1 VTTPADADEADLVLS
16 WRDPATRWDEA
27 IPLGN
32 GLIGAMVFGGTETA
46 RIQVNDA
53 FVWSGSPDRQVEELR
68 RVTGGGAG
76 PGRLREVRD
85 AIDAGDLRAAD
96 KKVKT
101 FEASYSQEFLPFVDL
116 RLSLETGSSIEFQ
129 GRHLNLDAGVATEH
143 LQSGGRITRST
154 YVSYPDRVLC
164 VDIDSEVD
172 LSVVVSLSSP
182 LPETGRVVSSQGLV
196 LGVQLPANGVPLHE
210 DEHPAH
216 SYREP
221 APGSYDPFAAAAV
234 EVTADGNVAVLPQGI
249 RITGSRHLRVL
260 LSTASRG
267 ELWWADADASVT
279 REQITDLA
287 RVRGAAASAVRGA
300 DLRGKHE
307 ADFRRLMSA
316 TRVRIGARRGGYWDV
331 AGDLLGK
338 DSELAFRAT
347 VTTALGRYLLA
358 SSSRPGGPPANL
370 QGIWNADL
378 RPAWSSNYT
387 ININTQMN
395 YWPTQVA
402 GLEECFEPFEALV
415 RRLSRQG
422 RDVARQLY
430 GEQGWVAHHNTDLW
444 GWALPVGNGH
454 GSPSWA
460 IWMLGGT
467 WLANQCWDH
476 WEFTA
481 DDDYLAQMWPV
492 LQGAVEFCLDW
503 LIDDPSSDT
512 LRTIP
517 STSPENLFVG
527 PDGQPEALSQSVT
540 ADIALITSLLERS
553 LRGMRTLGIDSDLS
567 ARITN
572 ALHRLPAIEASQDGR
587 IREWQSD
594 VDAHEPRHR
603 HLSPAI
609 GLYPLGLHTPTRSPV
624 QAEAIRRF
632 LDGRGPGAMGWS
644 WAWKIA
650 LRARLGDAE
659 VASQLLD
666 EATRPLAR
674 DLPDH
679 TPLDGSVYGGL
690 LPNLFS
696 SGPPFQIDGNFGLT
710 AAVIEMLVQSTDG
723 HIRLLPALPAAWS
736 EGSAYGIG
744 ARGGLSVDLTWAE
757 GALSRVVVHN
767 HRPAPVTVPVRYGS
781 TTRTVCLDPMA
792 AMEIHGLARETQRA

>member
-1 VTTPADADEADLVLS
+1 MTPADEADLVLS
-16 WRDPATRWDEA
+16 WRHPATDWDEA

-32 GLIGAMVFGGTETA
+32 GLIGAMVFGGTEAA

-76 PGRLREVRD
+76 PARLTEVRD
-85 AIDAGDLRAAD
+85 AIDAGDLQAAD
-96 KKVKT
+96 RKVKT
-101 FEASYSQEFLPFVDL
+101 FEGSYSQEFLPFVDL
-116 RLSLETGSSIEFQ
+116 MLSLETGSSIEFE
-129 GRHLNLDAGVATEH
+129 GRQLNLDAGVATEH

-154 YVSYPDRVLC
+154 YVSYPARVLC

-172 LSVVVSLSSP
+172 LSVVVTLTSP
-182 LPETGRVVSSQGLV
+182 LLESGRGASSHGLV
-196 LGVQLPANGVPLHE
+196 LGVALPANGVPLHE

-216 SYREP
+216 SYRDP

-234 EVTADGNVAVLPQGI
+234 EVRADGAVVAQPHGI
-249 RITGSRHLRVL
+249 RITGSRHIRVL

-267 ELWWADADASVT
+267 ERWWADEEAVDVT
-279 REQITDLA
+279 REQIQDLA
-287 RVRGAAASAVRGA
+287 RVRAASAAAVRGV
-300 DLRGKHE
+300 DLRSQHE
-307 ADFRRLMSA
+307 DDFRRLMSP
-316 TRVRIGARRGGYWDV
+316 TRVRIGARRGGSWDV
-331 AGDLLGK
+331 AGELLGS
-338 DSELAFRAT
+338 DADLAFRAT

-358 SSSRPGGPPANL
+358 SSSRPGGPAANL

-395 YWPTQVA
+395 YWPTDVA
-402 GLEECFEPFEALV
+402 GLQECFEPFDQLV
-415 RRLSRQG
+415 RRLSRHG
-422 RDVARQLY
+422 RDVARDMY
-430 GEQGWVAHHNTDLW
+430 GARGWVAHHNTDLW

-454 GSPSWA
+454 GRPSWA

-503 LIDDPSSDT
+503 LIDDPASDR

-527 PDGQPEALSQSVT
+527 PDGQPESLGQSVT
-540 ADIALITSLLERS
+540 SDIALITALFERS
-553 LRGMRTLGIDSDLS
+553 LRGMRALGIDSDLS
-567 ARITN
+567 ARISS
-572 ALHRLPAIEASQDGR
+572 ALRRLPSIEAGEDGR
-587 IREWQSD
+587 IREWHTD
-594 VDAHEPRHR
+594 VEEHEPHHR

-609 GLYPLGLHTPTRSPV
+609 GLYPLDLHTPARSPAH
-624 QAEAIRRF
+624 AEAISRF

-659 VASQLLD
+659 AAGQLLD
-666 EATRPLAR
+666 EATTPLAR
-674 DLPDH
+674 DVPDPA
-679 TPLDGSVYGGL
+679 PLDGSVYGGL

-696 SGPPFQIDGNFGLT
+696 SGPPFQIDGNYGLT

-723 HIRLLPALPAAWS
+723 RISLLPALPAAWS
-736 EGSAYGIG
+736 EGSARGIG
-744 ARGGLSVDLTWAE
+744 ARGGLSVDLTWAD
-757 GALSRVVVHN
+757 GQLLRAVVHN
-767 HRPAPVTVPVRYGS
+767 HRATPVAVPVRYGTA
-781 TTRTVCLDPMA
+781 TTEVCLDPKA
-792 AMEIHGLARETQRA
+792 AMEVHGLALETQRA

>member
-1 VTTPADADEADLVLS
+1 VITPAEEADLVLS

-32 GLIGAMVFGGTETA
+32 GHMGAMVFGGTETA
-46 RIQVNDA
+46 RVQVNDA

-68 RVTGGGAG
+68 RITAGGAG
-76 PGRLREVRD
+76 PVRLSEVRV
-85 AIDAGDLRAAD
+85 AIDAGDLREAD
-96 KKVKT
+96 RLVST

-116 RLSLETGSSIEFQ
+116 QLSLETGSSIEFE

-143 LQSGGRITRST
+143 LQSGGRITRSS
-154 YVSYPDRVLC
+154 YVSYPARVLC

-172 LSVVVSLSSP
+172 LSVVVSLTSP
-182 LPETGRVVSSQGLV
+182 LRETERVASSHGLV

-216 SYREP
+216 SYRDP

-234 EVTADGNVAVLPQGI
+234 EVTADGEVAVQPPGI
-249 RITGSRHLRVL
+249 RITGSRHVRVL

-267 ELWWADADASVT
+267 ELWWADAEAIDVT
-279 REQITDLA
+279 REQIAEMA
-287 RVRGAAASAVRGA
+287 RVRAASAAAVRGA
-300 DLRGKHE
+300 DLRSQHE
-307 ADFRRLMSA
+307 ADFRRLTSA
-316 TRVRIGARRGGYWDV
+316 TRVRIGARRGGSWDV
-331 AGDLLGK
+331 AGDLLGT

-358 SSSRPGGPPANL
+358 SSSRLGGPPANL

-395 YWPTQVA
+395 YWPAEVA
-402 GLEECFEPFEALV
+402 GLQECFEPFDHLV

-422 RDVARQLY
+422 REVARQLY
-430 GEQGWVAHHNTDLW
+430 GARGWVAHHNTDLW

-503 LIDDPSSDT
+503 LIDDPSSDR

-527 PDGQPEALSQSVT
+527 PDGRPEALSQSVT
-540 ADIALITSLLERS
+540 SDVALITSLLERS
-553 LRGMRTLGIDSDLS
+553 LRGMQALGIDSDLS
-567 ARITN
+567 ARITE
-572 ALHRLPAIEASQDGR
+572 ALRRLPAIGVSEDGR

-594 VDAHEPRHR
+594 VDEHEPRHR

-609 GLYPLGLHTPTRSPV
+609 GLYPLDLHTPARSPA

-666 EATRPLAR
+666 EATSPLAR
-674 DLPDH
+674 DVPEH
-679 TPLDGSVYGGL
+679 APLDGSVYGGL

-696 SGPPFQIDGNFGLT
+696 SGPPFQIDGNYGLA

-723 HIRLLPALPAAWS
+723 HICLLPALPAAWS
-736 EGSAYGIG
+736 EGSARGIG
-744 ARGGLSVDLTWAE
+744 ARGGLSVDLTWAD
-757 GALSRVVVHN
+757 GRLSRAAVHN
-767 HRPAPVTVPVRYGS
+767 HRPTPVTVPVRYGS
-781 TTRTVCLDPMA
+781 TTRTVCLDPEA
-792 AMEIHGLARETQRA
+792 ATEVHGLALETQRA